1 MTKAKV
7 NKLRHIAKTAT
18 WRIIGTIDTMIVA
31 WVVSGDPLLGLSIGG
46 VEVFTK
52 MILYYFHERI
62 WYKINLGL
70 PHRNSK

>member
-31 WVVSGDPLLGLSIGG
+31 WAVSGDPLLGLSIGG

-52 MILYYFHERI
+52 MVLYYFHERI
-62 WYKINLGL
+62 WYKIDFGIKD
-70 PHRNSK
+70 REQ

>member
-62 WYKINLGL
+62 WYKIDFGIKD
-70 PHRNSK
+70 RE

>member
-18 WRIIGTIDTMIVA
+18 WRIVGTIDTMIIA
-31 WVVSGDPLLGLSIGG
+31 WAVSGDPLLGLSIGG

-52 MILYYFHERI
+52 MVLYYFHERI
-62 WYKINLGL
+62 WYKIDFGIKD
-70 PHRNSK
+70 REK

>member
-18 WRIIGTIDTMIVA
+18 WRIVGTVDTMIVA
-31 WVVSGDPLLGLSIGG
+31 WAVSGDPLLGLSIGG

-52 MILYYFHERI
+52 MVLYYFHERI
-62 WYKINLGL
+62 WYKIDFGIKD
-70 PHRNSK
+70 REQ

>member
-18 WRIIGTIDTMIVA
+18 WRIVGTIDTMIIA
-31 WVVSGDPLLGLSIGG
+31 WAVSGDPLLGLSIGG

-52 MILYYFHERI
+52 MVLYYFHERI
-62 WYKINLGL
+62 WYKIDFGIKD
-70 PHRNSK
+70 REQ

>member
-1 MTKAKV
+1 MTKTKV

-52 MILYYFHERI
+52 MVLYYFHERI
-62 WYKINLGL
+62 WYKIDFGIKD
-70 PHRNSK
+70 REE